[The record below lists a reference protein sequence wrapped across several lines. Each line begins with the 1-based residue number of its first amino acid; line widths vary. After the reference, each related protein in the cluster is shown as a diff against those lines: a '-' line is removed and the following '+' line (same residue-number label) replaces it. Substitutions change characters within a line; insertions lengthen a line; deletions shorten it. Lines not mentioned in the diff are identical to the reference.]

1 MGVKLI
7 VDDGVLGDDLFVP
20 ERAVFGGAFLGFK
33 VDVDDTEP
41 LGVALGPLEVVD
53 QRPDVVAVNRD
64 AGLDG
69 AVDLGEVVFDV
80 IEAARV
86 PDLAVGGNGIGEA
99 GTVLGY
105 VDAFGHIVP
114 MHAGEGLEE
123 ALGVDV
129 PAHTGSLFTVGMVV
143 DELGA
148 VVLQF
153 ENGVVRRCDIAA
165 VEVNPEK
172 VDRGGDLF
180 HIAVLDRAVQVGCL
194 YTALVEGL
202 VDHVGRI
209 AASENGVEEHPV
221 TVAVNEAVTRVVLV
235 AIADRDGV
243 VDVEDDSDLGI
254 GYVGT
259 DNRHGRAVREEKVVG
274 GP

>member
-1 MGVKLI
+1 MGAKLI
-7 VDDGVLGDDLFVP
+7 THDGVLGDDLFVP

-33 VDVDDTEP
+33 IDVDDAEP

-53 QRPDVVAVNRD
+53 QRPDVVAVDRD

-69 AVDLGEVVFDV
+69 AVDLGEVGPDV
-80 IEAARV
+80 IEAAHV
-86 PDLAVGGNGIGEA
+86 LDLAVGGNGIVEA
-99 GTVLGY
+99 GPVLGY

-114 MHAGEGLEE
+114 IHAGEGLEE
-123 ALGVDV
+123 ALGIDV

-153 ENGVVRRCDIAA
+153 ENGVVRRRDIAA

-180 HIAVLDRAVQVGCL
+180 HVAVPDRAVQVGCL
-194 YTALVEGL
+194 DTALVEGL

-209 AASENGVEEHPV
+209 AASENGVKKHPV

-235 AIADRDGV
+235 TIADRDGV
-243 VDVEDDSDLGI
+243 VDVEDDSDLGV

-259 DNRHGRAVREEKVVG
+259 DNRYGRAVREEEMVG